1 MVVITTDGYLDVGS
15 HDDHTFR
22 ARQGLVYSVEEVPG
36 DGLERTDLAI
46 EAPHS
51 HHVLADRI
59 DVTKE
64 GAGVHR
70 IVRSLYSFATVS
82 PIDFAVQLICFEHAG
97 MGRSGNKVR
106 YGYCGDCTGGQW
118 QLPRAS

>member
-1 MVVITTDGYLDVGS
+1 MVVKDEDGYLDTGN
-15 HDDHTFR
+15 HDDHSFR

-36 DGLERTDLAI
+36 DGLQRTDLAI

-70 IVRSLYSFATVS
+70 IVRYCVLIGFAGSLNQ
-82 PIDFAVQLICFEHAG
+82 IERAG
-97 MGRSGNKVR
+97 VGCPRNEVWH
-106 YGYCGDCTGGQW
+106 GYRGDC
-118 QLPRAS
+118 A

>member
-1 MVVITTDGYLDVGS
+1 MIVKDEDGHLDAGS

-36 DGLERTDLAI
+36 DGLQRTDLAI

-70 IVRSLYSFATVS
+70 IVRSF
-82 PIDFAVQLICFEHAG
+82 VQL
-97 MGRSGNKVR
+97 
-106 YGYCGDCTGGQW
+106 
-118 QLPRAS
+118 QLSSYLIGCASTLSQS

>member
-1 MVVITTDGYLDVGS
+1 MVVITADGYLDSGA
-15 HDDHTFR
+15 HDDHTFG
-22 ARQGLVYSVEEVPG
+22 ARQGAVYSVEEVPR
-36 DGLERTDLAI
+36 DGLLRTDLAI

-82 PIDFAVQLICFEHAG
+82 PIDFTVQLI
-97 MGRSGNKVR
+97 
-106 YGYCGDCTGGQW
+106 
-118 QLPRAS
+118 